1 MLNRILIV
9 FVAALITIAVV
20 GCSSVNVADK
30 FNGQNVSQDGTVAA
44 NIVSSNHGWYLVSWV
59 PIVTGDSKDPNS
71 WHLFKDT
78 VTVDGAYGA
87 LTKKS
92 AELGATRTINVR
104 SEEKWASDPLTGF
117 LLWNK
122 EAEVSGDAVK

>member
-1 MLNRILIV
+1 MLNKILTV
-9 FVAALITIAVV
+9 FSVVLMTLAIT
-20 GCSSVNVADK
+20 GCSSVKVADK
-30 FNGQNVSQDGTVAA
+30 FNGQNVSHDSTVIA
-44 NIVSSNHGWYLVSWV
+44 NIVSSNHGWYLVSWI
-59 PIVTGDSKDPNS
+59 PIVTGDSKNSNS

-78 VTVDGAYGA
+78 VTVDGAYSA

-122 EAEVSGDAVK
+122 EAEVSGDAIK

>member
-9 FVAALITIAVV
+9 FAAALITLAIV
-20 GCSSVNVADK
+20 GCSSVKVAEK
-30 FNGQNVSQDGTVAA
+30 FNGQNVSQDGTVVV
-44 NIVSSNHGWYLVSWV
+44 NIVSSNHGWYLVSWI

-71 WHLFKDT
+71 CHFFKDT
-78 VTVDGAYGA
+78 VTVDGAYSA

-92 AELGATRTINVR
+92 AELGATKTIDVR

-122 EAEVSGDAVK
+122 GAEVSGNAVK